1 VISHQEAK
9 RAAKAHLKAEGS
21 SLVVRRV
28 TRDRRYGVWIV
39 AHGDPAGPDVMLDG
53 GGLVVTD
60 DAEVHNLDS
69 APGALDRLMAVLGL
83 RPSAEPSDVYA
94 REGEGLAL
102 LADLDPD
109 EAEGLAAWAQERYLE
124 RGGGS

>member
-9 RAAKAHLKAEGS
+9 RAAKAHLQAEGS
-21 SLVVRRV
+21 SLVVRRA

-39 AHGDPAGPDVMLDG
+39 TYGDPADPDVMLDG

-60 DAEVHNLDS
+60 AGDVHNLDS
-69 APGALDRLMAVLGL
+69 APGALDRLMAALGP
-83 RPSAEPSDVYA
+83 RPGVEPSDVYA